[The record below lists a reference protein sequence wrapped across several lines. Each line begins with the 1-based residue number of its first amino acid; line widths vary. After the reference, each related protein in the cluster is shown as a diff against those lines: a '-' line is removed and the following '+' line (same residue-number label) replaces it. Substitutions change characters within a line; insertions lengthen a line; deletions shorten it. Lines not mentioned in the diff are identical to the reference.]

1 MLFAPDVDPAMPGGQ
16 SGSGERTAARLA
28 AVQALYQMSIS
39 GVSADGVIG
48 EFVEHRFGRE
58 IDGLVYEGAD
68 RAFFEDL
75 VRGVTTRDAEI
86 TTQVQSALDKNRDLD
101 RLEKILAA
109 VLRAGTFELMTRIDV
124 PARVVISEYVDVA
137 HAFFE
142 GPQPGFVNGVLDKLA
157 RQVRSAE
164 MAGQTQK
171 GAA

>member
-1 MLFAPDVDPAMPGGQ
+1 MAGGQ
-16 SGSGERTAARLA
+16 SSSGGRSAARLA
-28 AVQALYQMSIS
+28 AVQALYQMSITD
-39 GVSADGVIG
+39 VSADAVIG

-75 VRGVTTRDAEI
+75 VRGATVRDAEI
-86 TTQVQSALDKNRDLD
+86 TTQIQGVLENRDLD

-109 VLRAGTFELMTRIDV
+109 VLRAGAYELLTRIDV
-124 PARVVISEYVDVA
+124 PGRVVISEYVDVA
-137 HAFFE
+137 HAFFD

-157 RQVRSAE
+157 RQVRSGE
-164 MAGQTQK
+164 LSGQTQK

>member
-1 MLFAPDVDPAMPGGQ
+1 MSDGQ
-16 SGSGERTAARLA
+16 SAPGARSAARLA
-28 AVQALYQMSIS
+28 AVQALYQMSLT

-58 IDGLVYEGAD
+58 FDGLVYEGAD
-68 RAFFEDL
+68 RTFFEDL
-75 VRGVTTRDAEI
+75 VRGVTVRDAEI
-86 TTQVQSALDKNRDLD
+86 TQHVQQALSKDRALD

-109 VLRAGTFELMTRIDV
+109 VLRAGAYELLTRIDV

-157 RQVRSAE
+157 RDVRGSE

>member
-1 MLFAPDVDPAMPGGQ
+1 MAQEKLAKGAR
-16 SGSGERTAARLA
+16 SAARLA
-28 AVQALYQMSIS
+28 AVQALYQMSLT
-39 GVSADGVIG
+39 GVSADAVID
-48 EFVEHRFGRE
+48 EFVEYRFGRE

-75 VRGVTTRDAEI
+75 VRGTTVRDAEI
-86 TTQVQSALDKNRDLD
+86 TAHVYEALEKGRTLD
-101 RLEKILAA
+101 RLDRILAA
-109 VLRAGTFELMTRIDV
+109 ALRAGAYELVTRIDV

-157 RQVRSAE
+157 RQLRSAE
-164 MAGQTQK
+164 MTGETQK

>member
-1 MLFAPDVDPAMPGGQ
+1 
-16 SGSGERTAARLA
+16 
-28 AVQALYQMSIS
+28 MSLT
-39 GVSADGVIG
+39 GVSADAVIG

-75 VRGVTTRDAEI
+75 VRGTTVRDAEI
-86 TTQVQSALDKNRDLD
+86 TAHVYEALEKGRTLD
-101 RLEKILAA
+101 RLERILAA
-109 VLRAGTFELMTRIDV
+109 ALRAGAYELVTRIDV

-157 RQVRSAE
+157 RQLRSAE
-164 MAGQTQK
+164 MTGETQK

>member
-1 MLFAPDVDPAMPGGQ
+1 MAQEKPENGAR
-16 SGSGERTAARLA
+16 SAARLA
-28 AVQALYQMSIS
+28 AVQALYQMSLT
-39 GVSADGVIG
+39 GVSADAVIG

-75 VRGVTTRDAEI
+75 VRGTTVRDAEI
-86 TTQVQSALDKNRDLD
+86 TAHVYGALTKDRTLD
-101 RLEKILAA
+101 RLERILAA
-109 VLRAGTFELMTRIDV
+109 ALRAGAYELVTRIDV

-157 RQVRSAE
+157 HQLRSAE
-164 MAGQTQK
+164 MAGKTQK

>member
-1 MLFAPDVDPAMPGGQ
+1 MAEEQ
-16 SGSGERTAARLA
+16 SARGARTAARLA
-28 AVQALYQMSIS
+28 AVQALYQMSLT
-39 GVSADGVIG
+39 GVSADAVIG

-68 RAFFEDL
+68 RPFFEDL
-75 VRGVTTRDAEI
+75 VRGTTVRDVEI
-86 TTQVQSALDKNRDLD
+86 TAHVQQALAKDRTVD

-109 VLRAGTFELMTRIDV
+109 VLRAGAYELVTRIDV
-124 PARVVISEYVDVA
+124 PARVAISEYVDVA

-157 RQVRSAE
+157 RQLRPTE
-164 MAGQTQK
+164 MTGETQK

>member
-1 MLFAPDVDPAMPGGQ
+1 MAGGQ
-16 SGSGERTAARLA
+16 SGSGERSAARLA

-39 GVSADGVIG
+39 GVSANTVIG

-68 RAFFEDL
+68 RGFFEDL
-75 VRGVTTRDAEI
+75 VRGVTVREAEI
-86 TTQVQSALDKNRDLD
+86 TSQIQAVLENRDLD

-109 VLRAGTFELMTRIDV
+109 VLRAGAYELLTRIDV
-124 PARVVISEYVDVA
+124 PGRVVISEYVDVA
-137 HAFFE
+137 HAFFD

-157 RQVRSAE
+157 RQVRSGE
-164 MAGQTQK
+164 MSDQTHK